1 MEFRIRWESDSKDK
15 EKIYVAGTKKDAE
28 DMFLRDQDPRTES
41 LIIECDEGI
50 FNAESDLQKELRL
63 KADRRE
69 KKGLELKK
77 QKEAEKVFLNN
88 LIQKIKSEGFQK
100 LNSQEV
106 EAVGEVLDE
115 VLTAKTESQEK
126 LDLVRV
132 TLMDEQA
139 YKFYTLRSNTR
150 SSLQQEAM
158 LKAMNVNLSD
168 ISNKTGG
175 IKTASMFTGMAAA
188 RHLGEEIAEDFGG
201 GDE

>member
-1 MEFRIRWESDSKDK
+1 MIKKYEVKYDLESEDFWYYNK
-15 EKIYVAGTKKDAE
+15 ESPKDAYQEFLE
-28 DMFLRDQDPRTES
+28 DNDEKFDVPVVVWCGLEKVAVFDQH
-41 LIIECDEGI
+41 IGI
-50 FNAESDLQKELRL
+50 AELKEE
-63 KADRRE
+63 AEAEEE
-69 KKGLELKK
+69 KKIVCYLTLK
-77 QKEAEKVFLNN
+77 
-88 LIQKIKSEGFQK
+88 ITSEGFQK
-100 LNSQEV
+100 LSFQEIEIV
-106 EAVGEVLDE
+106 GAVMDS
-115 VLTAKTESQEK
+115 VLTAKTESEEK